1 MKVLL
6 YTEGEKL
13 ISKSGLG
20 KAIQHQKKALEYENI
35 EYTTNVY
42 DDYDIVHINYYG
54 PKSYRLAK
62 KAKRKGKKV
71 VYHAH
76 STEEDFRNSF
86 IFSKQIAPLFKK
98 WIIKCYNLGDIIV
111 TPTPYSKRLLE
122 GYGIKKKIY
131 AISNGIEL
139 DKFKQDKTAKEKFRK
154 RYNIKE
160 NQKVI
165 IGLGL
170 YIKRKGI
177 LDFVEL
183 SKRLPEY
190 KFIWFGYSPL
200 SASPKEI
207 RDAVNTKRENLLF
220 AGYVEQNL
228 IAEAMNGCDLYLF
241 PTLEETEG
249 IPIIEACACK
259 TPALIR
265 DIPVFEEWLEDG
277 VNVYKA
283 KDIDEFEQ
291 KTKDILEKKLPYLG
305 EKAYKVALERDI
317 KKIGK
322 QLKEVYEKVMES

>member
-20 KAIQHQKKALEYENI
+20 KAIQHLKKALEYEKV
-35 EYTTNVY
+35 EYTTNIH
-42 DDYDIVHINYYG
+42 DDYDLIHINYYG
-54 PKSYRLAK
+54 PKSYHLAK
-62 KAKRKGKKV
+62 KAKKRGKKV

-86 IFSKQIAPLFKK
+86 IFSKQIAPFFKK
-98 WIIKCYNLGDIIV
+98 WIIKCYNLGDVII

-122 GYGIKKKIY
+122 GYGIKKHIY

-139 DKFKQDKTAKEKFRK
+139 DKFKQDKTVKDKFRK

-190 KFIWFGYSPL
+190 QFIWFGYSPL
-200 SASPKEI
+200 KASPKEI
-207 RDAVNTKRENLLF
+207 REAVNTKRENLLF
-220 AGYVEQNL
+220 AGYVEQDL
-228 IAEAMNGCDLYLF
+228 IAEAMNGCDLYIF

-259 TPALIR
+259 TKALIR
-265 DIPVFEEWLEDG
+265 DIPVFEDWLEDG
-277 VNVYKA
+277 VNIYKA
-283 KDIDEFEQ
+283 KDVDEFE
-291 KTKDILEKKLPYLG
+291 KKIKNILEGKCPDLTEEG
-305 EKAYKVALERDI
+305 YKVAKERDI

-322 QLKEVYEKVMES
+322 QLKEAYEEAMKS